1 MNRHTCNI
9 RIRIRS
15 VGTRLPVAL
24 LTAWLAGP
32 SPAAAQDVAEFYS
45 NRSITILVGAGP
57 GGITDIT
64 ARIIAGFLEET
75 VPGEPTVI
83 VQNMPGGGSVTMANH
98 IYRSAARDG
107 TVLGYSLPAIILA
120 QLMEPDRARYDG
132 RELTWIGSA
141 VTSTNAITVLANSPA
156 TTVDEARQTEI
167 ILGATGRGSLLY
179 QLPTL
184 ARELL
189 GLNVRIITGYQGSAE
204 ISLAME
210 RGEVHGQAAGLDFWS
225 LARPE
230 WLESG
235 RLHFLVRIGPP
246 DGRAPNTPHIGD
258 LVASDRERALAQILE
273 IGPDMGWPL
282 FAPPELPPD
291 RLAALRT
298 AFDATLEDDSFADA
312 IQTSMR
318 APVTPRHGAELQVIV
333 ENALD
338 TPESVV
344 AEAKALLG
352 L

>member
-1 MNRHTCNI
+1 MKHRI
-9 RIRIRS
+9 GSRIR
-15 VGTRLPVAL
+15 TRGRIAPTVLAAAL
-24 LTAWLAGP
+24 LLG
-32 SPAAAQDVAEFYS
+32 SAAANAQDVADFYS
-45 NRSITILVGAGP
+45 SRSITILVGAGP

-64 ARIIAGFLEET
+64 ARIIAGFLEES
-75 VPGEPTVI
+75 VPGQPSVI

-120 QLMEPDRARYDG
+120 QLMEPRRARYDG

-141 VTSTNAITVLANSPA
+141 VTSTNAITVMADSPA
-156 TTVDEARQTEI
+156 TTVAEARRAEI

-179 QLPTL
+179 QLPAL

-189 GLNVRIITGYQGSAE
+189 GLDVRIITGYQGSAE

-210 RGEVHGQAAGLDFWS
+210 RGEVHGQAAGLDYWS

-230 WLESG
+230 WLESD
-235 RLHFLVRIGPP
+235 RLRFLVRIGPP
-246 DGRAPNTPHIGD
+246 DARAPDTPHIGD
-258 LVASDRERALAQILE
+258 LVASDRERALAQFLE

-291 RLAALRT
+291 RLAALRA
-298 AFDATLEDDSFADA
+298 AFGAMLADESFGEA
-312 IQTSMR
+312 IQTAMR
-318 APVTPRHGAELQVIV
+318 APVTPLRGEDLQAIV

-344 AEAKALLG
+344 AEAKELLG